1 MKKEEDGYTNSTFE
15 SNQDRYQDSVSSL
28 FSEPSENIT
37 EAGANPENRE
47 SEMNDLCLNYQH

>member
-47 SEMNDLCLNYQH
+47 SEMNDLC